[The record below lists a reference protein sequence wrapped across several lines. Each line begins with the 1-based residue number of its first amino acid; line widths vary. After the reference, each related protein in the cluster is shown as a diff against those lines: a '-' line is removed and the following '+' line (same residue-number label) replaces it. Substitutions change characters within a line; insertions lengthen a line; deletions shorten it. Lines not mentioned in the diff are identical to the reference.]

1 MFFRDEQ
8 LARRLF
14 RRPLARFALTCLI
27 LVAITLALWS
37 YLNHTAAVT
46 AAPNVTWP
54 SISLHQV
61 TSGLSG
67 PVAIT
72 HAGDGSG
79 RIFITERVGRIR
91 IYNGSSLL
99 GTPFLDISS
108 RVQSSGSEQGLL
120 SVAFPPDYAST
131 GYFYVDYT
139 SSIYGAIGDTIV
151 ARYRV
156 TANPNVA
163 DPNSEQIILR
173 ISQPEA
179 NHNGGQLQFG
189 PNDGFLYISTG
200 DGGGGG
206 DNHGSIGNAQNPAQ
220 LLGKLLRIIV
230 NPSNSN
236 PAPPISFTPNFTYY
250 LPFIASSNFTYTI
263 PISNP
268 FTSTNGYRGE
278 IWAWGLRNPWRFS
291 FDRQNGNL
299 YIGDV
304 GQNLWEE
311 VDFQASSVITGPN
324 YGWRCYEGNHTYSFS
339 NNANCNTA
347 SNFVFPVVEYA
358 HSPECSVT
366 GGYVYRGPTYIFMQ
380 GIYFYGDYCSAKIWG
395 LQFDGSSWVTS
406 LLATS
411 PSALS
416 AFGEDQAGE
425 LYIAG
430 FSNGIIYKIQSP

>member
-1 MFFRDEQ
+1 MFVDLEE
-8 LARRLF
+8 LARRRLT
-14 RRPLARFALTCLI
+14 RFALTCLV
-27 LVAITLALWS
+27 LVAITLALWI
-37 YLNHTAAVT
+37 YLYRAPAIT
-46 AAPNVTWP
+46 AAPAVSWP

-61 TSGLSG
+61 TSGLSS

-79 RIFITERVGRIR
+79 RLFITERAGRIR
-91 IYNGSSLL
+91 IFNGVSLL
-99 GTPFLDISS
+99 GAPFLDIIS
-108 RVQSSGSEQGLL
+108 RVQSDSSEQGLL
-120 SVAFPPDYAST
+120 SVAFPPNYSTT
-131 GYFYVDYT
+131 GYFYVNYT

-189 PNDGFLYISTG
+189 PNDGFLYIGMG

-206 DNHGSIGNAQNPAQ
+206 DNHGAVGNGQDPAQ
-220 LLGKLLRIIV
+220 LLGKILRIDV
-230 NPSNSN
+230 DQDSGN
-236 PAPPISFTPNFTYY
+236 PAPISFTPSFTYY
-250 LPFIASSNFTYTI
+250 LPFVAANPSFTYTI

-268 FTSTNGYRGE
+268 YTSTVPFRPE
-278 IWAWGLRNPWRFS
+278 IWAWGFRNPWRFS

-304 GQNLWEE
+304 GQGSREE

-324 YGWRCYEGNHTYSFS
+324 YGWRCYEGNSAY
-339 NNANCNTA
+339 NT
-347 SNFVFPVVEYA
+347 SGCGPIGNYVFPVTDYDHGA
-358 HSPECSVT
+358 GRCSVT
-366 GGYVYRGPTYIFMQ
+366 GGYVYRGPSYASMQ
-380 GIYFYGDYCSAKIWG
+380 GIYFYGDYCARTIWG
-395 LQFDGSSWVTS
+395 LQLDGSNWVTS
-406 LLATS
+406 VLTTAISSIST
-411 PSALS
+411 
-416 AFGEDQAGE
+416 FGEDQAGE

-430 FSNGIIYKIQSP
+430 YGNGIIYKIQSP